1 MPKRGRTPSLI
12 SSHGK
17 VSVHV
22 AGKVMSCRRCKA
34 AMPKG
39 TTCVRV
45 ADPGYHGPGRA
56 YCNECFEEVLGQTE
70 LDIRRLRQELA

>member
-22 AGKVMSCRRCKA
+22 AGKLMFCRRCEA
-34 AMPKG
+34 EIPKE

-45 ADPGYHGPGRA
+45 ADPSYQGPGRA
-56 YCNECFEEVLGQTE
+56 YCTECFEEVLGQTE
-70 LDIRRLRQELA
+70 LDIRRLRHELG

>member
-22 AGKVMSCRRCKA
+22 AGRVMLCRRCEDEIS
-34 AMPKG
+34 KG

-45 ADPGYHGPGRA
+45 ADTSYPGPGRA
-56 YCNECFEEVLGQTE
+56 YCIKCFEEVLSRTE
-70 LDIRRLRQELA
+70 LDICRLRHELR